1 MILKELYDFLDSNKE
16 VRGVTTDSRF
26 IKEGYI
32 FLPKHGKNFL
42 GNEFFVEAITKGAIA
57 IVYDEY
63 IPNLVVPL
71 IVVDDLDKELKRLL
85 NLIYQKPFENL
96 KLIGVTGTDGKTS
109 VSTISTYLLNHISKA
124 ANIGTNGIFYNNQ
137 IYDNLFTTPILCE
150 NYRLFTEFNKN
161 NIKYASMEVSSEGIA
176 NHRID
181 NILFDYAI
189 FTNLSHEH
197 LNTHKTMHNYFLT
210 KLKLFKQLKKDGL
223 MIINKDDYYARFFED
238 FDNVVYYS
246 LFSPS
251 DFQAV
256 NIKYYNGYTTF
267 DLKAKNY
274 ILKDLKVNRSEE
286 YNIYNIIPPIII
298 ALKEGI
304 DIKLL
309 YELLVDLPII
319 PGRMEKVPVKYPF
332 DVYIDFAHTP
342 NSLKNVLI
350 EIRKKAQ
357 NDVILVF
364 GAAGGKDKSKR
375 PLMGEIA
382 LKYADFVIF
391 TSEDPRLEKP
401 TDIINQMLS
410 TTNSNQNNYKVIIVR
425 TEAMIYAFKVA
436 KKNDIILVTGKGRE
450 NYFEENNV
458 RINYSDFDHLLDIR
472 I

>member
-1 MILKELYDFLDSNKE
+1 MK
-16 VRGVTTDSRF
+16 
-26 IKEGYI
+26 
-32 FLPKHGKNFL
+32 
-42 GNEFFVEAITKGAIA
+42 
-57 IVYDEY
+57 
-63 IPNLVVPL
+63 
-71 IVVDDLDKELKRLL
+71 
-85 NLIYQKPFENL
+85 
-96 KLIGVTGTDGKTS
+96 
-109 VSTISTYLLNHISKA
+109 
-124 ANIGTNGIFYNNQ
+124 
-137 IYDNLFTTPILCE
+137 
-150 NYRLFTEFNKN
+150 
-161 NIKYASMEVSSEGIA
+161 
-176 NHRID
+176 
-181 NILFDYAI
+181 
-189 FTNLSHEH
+189 
-197 LNTHKTMHNYFLT
+197 
-210 KLKLFKQLKKDGL
+210 
-223 MIINKDDYYARFFED
+223 
-238 FDNVVYYS
+238 
-246 LFSPS
+246 
-251 DFQAV
+251 
-256 NIKYYNGYTTF
+256 
-267 DLKAKNY
+267 
-274 ILKDLKVNRSEE
+274 E

-410 TTNSNQNNYKVIIVR
+410 TTNSNQNNYKVIIDR

>member
-57 IVYDEY
+57 VVYDEY

-223 MIINKDDYYARFFED
+223 IEFKTDNRGLFE
-238 FDNVVYYS
+238 YS
-246 LFSPS
+246 LQSVTENHYHLDYVSLDLHNSPEAEDNIMTEYERKFSVNGPIYKMILS
-251 DFQAV
+251 D
-256 NIKYYNGYTTF
+256 T
-267 DLKAKNY
+267 
-274 ILKDLKVNRSEE
+274 
-286 YNIYNIIPPIII
+286 
-298 ALKEGI
+298 
-304 DIKLL
+304 
-309 YELLVDLPII
+309 
-319 PGRMEKVPVKYPF
+319 MEK
-332 DVYIDFAHTP
+332 
-342 NSLKNVLI
+342 
-350 EIRKKAQ
+350 
-357 NDVILVF
+357 
-364 GAAGGKDKSKR
+364 
-375 PLMGEIA
+375 
-382 LKYADFVIF
+382 
-391 TSEDPRLEKP
+391 
-401 TDIINQMLS
+401 
-410 TTNSNQNNYKVIIVR
+410 NN
-425 TEAMIYAFKVA
+425 
-436 KKNDIILVTGKGRE
+436 G
-450 NYFEENNV
+450 
-458 RINYSDFDHLLDIR
+458 
-472 I
+472 

>member
-1 MILKELYDFLDSNKE
+1 
-16 VRGVTTDSRF
+16 
-26 IKEGYI
+26 
-32 FLPKHGKNFL
+32 
-42 GNEFFVEAITKGAIA
+42 
-57 IVYDEY
+57 
-63 IPNLVVPL
+63 
-71 IVVDDLDKELKRLL
+71 
-85 NLIYQKPFENL
+85 
-96 KLIGVTGTDGKTS
+96 
-109 VSTISTYLLNHISKA
+109 
-124 ANIGTNGIFYNNQ
+124 
-137 IYDNLFTTPILCE
+137 
-150 NYRLFTEFNKN
+150 
-161 NIKYASMEVSSEGIA
+161 
-176 NHRID
+176 
-181 NILFDYAI
+181 
-189 FTNLSHEH
+189 
-197 LNTHKTMHNYFLT
+197 MHNYFLT

-410 TTNSNQNNYKVIIVR
+410 TTNSNQNNYKVIIDR